1 MTESNYFRVE
11 DIAKIKKIDS
21 LQLSPDGSH
30 ILYTLGTMNL
40 EENKH
45 QTDIYVGSIDGEK
58 PKRLTN
64 TGKVSLPSWSPDS
77 DWIAF
82 SESGEKG
89 NTIYVIGS
97 DGENKRKIT
106 EYRVSNSSLG
116 IGTIGNALKWSPDG
130 TQIAFLASL
139 EPYDKDAKIKVIDR
153 VMYKAFYGNS
163 DMRRRHIFT
172 VSTLGNQAPKQ
183 VTFGD
188 YDEHSIT
195 WNPDGKEIMFVS
207 NRTGYDDLN
216 MNLDIYTVDIKSHE
230 INQLTDTEGAIYA
243 PNYSPDGT
251 KIAYLHRTRANTSNE
266 STPEDN
272 HLWVMNSY
280 GSDQKDL
287 TTPLD
292 RPVGGT
298 PEWLSNEEILVTA
311 SNHGRTPIYRF
322 KLDGKIDEYLSGKK
336 THGNITTRNNV
347 IAYTWNDPVTPSE
360 IYVYKDGKETQL
372 TNYND
377 LSLQLSIPEEFWI
390 KTKDGYNIQGW
401 IIKPP
406 DMDPSQKYPTL
417 LNIKGGPSG
426 MRGYSWNPSYLAPAA
441 QGFVQVYINYRG
453 SSGYGQEFTDA
464 VVGDMLGGEYR
475 DNIQAIDH
483 AVKNYPFIDES
494 RLGVWGGSYGGYLTN
509 WAITQTDRFKAA
521 VAISSISNLW
531 SQWGC
536 SAIPLWMEVEL
547 GGLPW
552 EHPERMYRQSPLF
565 HVANAKTPTLF
576 LHGEMDNDTPICEAE
591 QMFMAL
597 KKLGVETQMVRYVDD
612 GHGIRKKPVNQL
624 DSLRRAI
631 AWFKKYL

>member
-1 MTESNYFRVE
+1 
-11 DIAKIKKIDS
+11 
-21 LQLSPDGSH
+21 
-30 ILYTLGTMNL
+30 
-40 EENKH
+40 
-45 QTDIYVGSIDGEK
+45 
-58 PKRLTN
+58 
-64 TGKVSLPSWSPDS
+64 
-77 DWIAF
+77 
-82 SESGEKG
+82 
-89 NTIYVIGS
+89 
-97 DGENKRKIT
+97 
-106 EYRVSNSSLG
+106 
-116 IGTIGNALKWSPDG
+116 
-130 TQIAFLASL
+130 
-139 EPYDKDAKIKVIDR
+139 
-153 VMYKAFYGNS
+153 
-163 DMRRRHIFT
+163 
-172 VSTLGNQAPKQ
+172 
-183 VTFGD
+183 
-188 YDEHSIT
+188 
-195 WNPDGKEIMFVS
+195 
-207 NRTGYDDLN
+207 
-216 MNLDIYTVDIKSHE
+216 
-230 INQLTDTEGAIYA
+230 
-243 PNYSPDGT
+243 
-251 KIAYLHRTRANTSNE
+251 
-266 STPEDN
+266 
-272 HLWVMNSY
+272 
-280 GSDQKDL
+280 
-287 TTPLD
+287 
-292 RPVGGT
+292 
-298 PEWLSNEEILVTA
+298 
-311 SNHGRTPIYRF
+311 
-322 KLDGKIDEYLSGKK
+322 
-336 THGNITTRNNV
+336 
-347 IAYTWNDPVTPSE
+347 
-360 IYVYKDGKETQL
+360 
-372 TNYND
+372 
-377 LSLQLSIPEEFWI
+377 
-390 KTKDGYNIQGW
+390 
-401 IIKPP
+401 
-406 DMDPSQKYPTL
+406 
-417 LNIKGGPSG
+417 